1 MTDRSGGDM
10 PASKPANR
18 PAGMAGAH
26 RFDKSRILLELAD
39 ITDGAG
45 PEGHLRQPVDHRNAT
60 R

>member
-1 MTDRSGGDM
+1 M